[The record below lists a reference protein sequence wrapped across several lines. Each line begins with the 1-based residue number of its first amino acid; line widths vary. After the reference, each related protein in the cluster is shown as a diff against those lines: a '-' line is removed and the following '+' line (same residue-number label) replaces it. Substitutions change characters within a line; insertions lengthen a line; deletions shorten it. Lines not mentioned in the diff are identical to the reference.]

1 MTELISNPFLGS
13 PPPSAGFPPIPV
25 MAGGSAVAPALQ
37 DEQQRNARW
46 AEWLAK
52 GVRHDVAMRHRLQL
66 FFYVGCLGLAA
77 WLWWIY

>member
-37 DEQQRNARW
+37 DEQRNARW

-77 WLWWIY
+77 GLWWIY